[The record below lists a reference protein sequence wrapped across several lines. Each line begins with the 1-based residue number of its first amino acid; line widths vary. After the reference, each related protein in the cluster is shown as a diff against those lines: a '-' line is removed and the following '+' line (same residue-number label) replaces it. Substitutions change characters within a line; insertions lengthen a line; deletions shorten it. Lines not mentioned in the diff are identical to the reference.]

1 MNQTYKE
8 ALVHLLEEYQLLH
21 LSVGEIG
28 GILVATAKFKCYENG
43 YRNHGKNN

>member
-1 MNQTYKE
+1 MNPTYEE

-28 GILVATAKFKCYENG
+28 GTVVATAVQMLREWISKSW
-43 YRNHGKNN
+43 